1 MTELCAQMS
10 DQAREV
16 MASETV
22 LAPYNTHLLV
32 GLPGGGGAG
41 GVVGGDEGEPVMPNS
56 RTIAMIETRRAHRQ
70 QAISTQCR
78 EKQGTVKRQMIV
90 TRNACSAGACGSE

>member
-32 GLPGGGGAG
+32 GLPGGGPGGGPGGAG
-41 GVVGGDEGEPVMPNS
+41 ESVMPNS
-56 RTIAMIETRRAHRQ
+56 RTIAMNETRRAHRQ